1 MVMPRAKPRNLGRA
15 DWIRAARLALLD
27 GGPDAVRVEPLAR
40 KLRVSKGSF
49 YWHFKNRQELLEFL
63 LREWEQ
69 ERGALF
75 AMLTRAGVRRGLDD
89 FFREL
94 QRRVTA
100 SERGESPSDAAIFS
114 WAAVSPRVARRAN
127 AEEEERIR
135 MLKKVFRHDQLAEV
149 FYLAFLGFL
158 LRRRRVPQS
167 AAKFPV
173 LVNVVTALLLDPPAG
188 LKPQPAKGMEDDA

>member
-63 LREWEQ
+63 LREWEH
-69 ERGALF
+69 ERGSLF
-75 AMLTRAGVRRGLDD
+75 ALLTRAGVRRGLDD

-127 AEEEERIR
+127 AEEAARIR
-135 MLKKVFRHDQLAEV
+135 LLKKAFGNDQLAE
-149 FYLAFLGFL
+149 FCYLAFLGFL
-158 LRRRRVPQS
+158 LRRRRVPEAAATWSILASTIKTLLRDPPAAIRS
-167 AAKFPV
+167 AAKTHPEV
-173 LVNVVTALLLDPPAG
+173 
-188 LKPQPAKGMEDDA
+188 